1 MAIRRRA
8 GSISALASPGLR
20 TSQYKTHPLQLDGEP
35 CGQPNDHLGTRSNA
49 RLSAQ
54 RLYDF
59 LPGKPHPYGYQTLS
73 FPGVAAEFGLAGYWR
88 GGSKQPAIRR
98 LLERVL
104 NSGTG
109 RFSALIAKIVERSL
123 TYRKRSNPVT
133 RDEIERLNAALL
145 AARVQDSRPA

>member
-1 MAIRRRA
+1 MTTLEQGRA
-8 GSISALASPGLR
+8 
-20 TSQYKTHPLQLDGEP
+20 LD
-35 CGQPNDHLGTRSNA
+35 DL
-49 RLSAQ
+49 AQ

-59 LPGKPHPYGYQTLS
+59 LPGKPHPYGDQTLS
-73 FPGVAAEFGLAGYWR
+73 FPGVAAELGLAGYWR

-104 NSGTG
+104 NGGAS
-109 RFSALIAKIVERSL
+109 RYSALIARIVERSL
-123 TYRKRSNPVT
+123 SYRKRSNPVT